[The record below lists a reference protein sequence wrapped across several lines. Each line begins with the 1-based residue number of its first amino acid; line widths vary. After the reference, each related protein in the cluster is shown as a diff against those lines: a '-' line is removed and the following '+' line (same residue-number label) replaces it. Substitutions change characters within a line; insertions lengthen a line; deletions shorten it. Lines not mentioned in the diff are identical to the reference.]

1 MRGVENLKVRTSANI
16 HSVSPIR
23 VIESSYPKSD
33 TLLPLDIL
41 DLFMEMIVNVNA
53 FAAAE
58 YCYCLKICHVHIAT

>member
-1 MRGVENLKVRTSANI
+1 MRGVKKFESENFSE
-16 HSVSPIR
+16 HSFSIPIR

-41 DLFMEMIVNVNA
+41 DLFMKMIVNVNA

-58 YCYCLKICHVHIAT
+58 YCYCLK